1 MKKGALIFFCGKMG
15 SGKTTKSINIAL
27 ERNAV
32 LLSED
37 EWLESIYPKKI
48 SSLNDYIKYST
59 LLKPQM
65 KKLVHS
71 ILNTGTDVVM
81 DFPAN
86 TISQREWFKSIFIE
100 VKAPH
105 SLIYIDVPNE
115 LCLKRIE
122 KRRKEQPERFA
133 TDTVEMFEKV
143 TKYFVEPSDANLGPV
158 PGHPKGAG
166 LNYPNR

>member
-1 MKKGALIFFCGKMG
+1 MKKGTLIFFCAKMG
-15 SGKTTKSINIAL
+15 SGKTTNSINIAL

-48 SSLNDYIKYST
+48 TSLNDYIKYST

-86 TISQREWFKSIFIE
+86 TTSQREWFKSIFLE

-105 SLIYIDVPNE
+105 SLIYIDVSNE

-122 KRRKEQPERFA
+122 KRRKEQPERSA
-133 TDTVEMFEKV
+133 TDTVEMFEQV
-143 TKYFVEPSDANLGPV
+143 TKYFVEPSKDEGFNIKKV
-158 PGHPKGAG
+158 
-166 LNYPNR
+166 R

>member
-1 MKKGALIFFCGKMG
+1 MKKGTLIFFCGKMG

-37 EWLESIYPKKI
+37 EWLESIYPKNI

-86 TISQREWFKSIFIE
+86 TISQREWFKSIFLE
-100 VKAPH
+100 AKAPH
-105 SLIYIDVPNE
+105 RLIYIDVPNE

-122 KRRKEQPERFA
+122 KRRKEQPERSA
-133 TDTVEMFEKV
+133 TDTVEMFEQV
-143 TKYFVEPSDANLGPV
+143 TKYFVEPSENEGFNIKKV
-158 PGHPKGAG
+158 H
-166 LNYPNR
+166 